1 MKTHQYDELDKKFKL
16 YYIKSDKYIKD
27 RETKLQELQDECN
40 RMANEYGRF
49 DAKFAEEREKGER
62 LNTELLELQDVHTDL
77 KKLSKKQRLEIIDY
91 ELRYKGIDIT
101 KLHEQIEYLKS
112 QVIMLQITEKTN
124 EKELFDVRDRIYQI
138 TMEQDKQSG
147 GKN

>member
-1 MKTHQYDELDKKFKL
+1 MKTHLYDELDKKFKL

-27 RETKLQELQDECN
+27 RETKLQDLQDECN

-112 QVIMLQITEKTN
+112 
-124 EKELFDVRDRIYQI
+124 
-138 TMEQDKQSG
+138 
-147 GKN
+147 

>member
-138 TMEQDKQSG
+138 TMEQDK
-147 GKN
+147 